1 MPITTQ
7 NSWNFDS
14 IYNTACHYAS
24 ASYHHSV
31 NWVTTH
37 SNQAYSKLPPLRPL
51 VARYASISF
60 NTTKGFL
67 WRNKEIVIGGCSVIG
82 VALLIL
88 HYMRKNS
95 SRRPLVREVK
105 KPAVPEKKKA
115 EVEVKVEKK
124 PEEKNDDRLVV
135 KMQPTLQTK
144 LSIEIPKQQH
154 TPPPPNVSLTFC
166 IDVSSSMNVVERIGA
181 VRKALL
187 YVLNDAQA
195 VVNNRRGANISLAL
209 IGFNERSEVIT
220 PITQLISTYAG
231 FENGVLEGIKNQI
244 NTFQVGGTTDIL
256 KGLGQATQ
264 EVEQVALTNKQGSH
278 TLILLTD
285 GEDNDINQCKLST
298 LQDKL
303 ASIPAKLFA
312 IGIGKSHTKSV
323 LERIAVSQNGNL
335 KGIYIDTTLGFDTI
349 ESAISKIYNQAI
361 ASFHDLELSA
371 SGLPADAWSVIGTHH
386 ARGQS
391 KWNLGSLSE
400 GQTLHKV
407 VEIHLDRLTASL
419 DLSKVVFKL
428 TFADSNGVRGQHTL
442 PWNPKIA
449 NHV

>member
-14 IYNTACHYAS
+14 IYNIACQYAS
-24 ASYHHSV
+24 AGYHNSI
-31 NWVTTH
+31 NLVTTH

-88 HYMRKNS
+88 HYRRKNS

-105 KPAVPEKKKA
+105 KAVVQEKKKA

-135 KMQPTLQTK
+135 KMQPVLQTK
-144 LSIEIPKQQH
+144 LSIEIPKQRH
-154 TPPPPNVSLTFC
+154 APPPPNVSLTFC
-166 IDVSSSMNVVERIGA
+166 IDVSSSMNVVDRIGA
-181 VRKALL
+181 VRKGLL
-187 YVLNDAQA
+187 NVLNDAQA

-220 PITQLISTYAG
+220 PITQLTPYKGSG
-231 FENGVLEGIKNQI
+231 NDVLGNIIGQI

-256 KGLGQATQ
+256 KGLEQATQ
-264 EVEQVALTNKQGSH
+264 EVEQVAHTNRRGSH

-285 GEDNDINQCKLST
+285 GEDNSINQCKLST

-312 IGIGKSHTKSV
+312 IGIGKSHNKSV
-323 LERIAVSQNGNL
+323 LQQIAVSQNGNL
-335 KGIYIDTTLGFDTI
+335 KGTYIDTTLGLDTI

-371 SGLPADAWSVIGTHH
+371 SGLPADAWSVIGIHL

-400 GQTLHKV
+400 GQTLQKV

-419 DLSKVVFKL
+419 DLSKVVFTL